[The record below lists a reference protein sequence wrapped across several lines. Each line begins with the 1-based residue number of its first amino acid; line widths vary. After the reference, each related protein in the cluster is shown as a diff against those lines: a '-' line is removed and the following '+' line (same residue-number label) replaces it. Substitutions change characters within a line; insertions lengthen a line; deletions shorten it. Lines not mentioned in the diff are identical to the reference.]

1 MVRRNIRRSY
11 ISCRCFFRQGPGGGS
26 PGQTAVVNAPPAHI
40 FLFFQKRPRLP
51 SRNKISYTAP
61 MTWHTL
67 PFDARPTVKATEA
80 RLDAIYDAAR
90 KGLKGDSLALA
101 AGLLPVE
108 YRRLAEFDPL
118 VEMAAQKGRAD
129 GEMEISGYLH
139 AAAANGDTKAA
150 IDILK
155 HVHGW
160 VARQAIDVTIDQTI
174 SVKRALEMAQQRVDD
189 LYLIDVTPTPDDATP
204 ERPSAD
210 HAVQPAGRDRTDGAA
225 LEPPVS

>member
-1 MVRRNIRRSY
+1 
-11 ISCRCFFRQGPGGGS
+11 
-26 PGQTAVVNAPPAHI
+26 
-40 FLFFQKRPRLP
+40 
-51 SRNKISYTAP
+51 

-67 PFDARPTVKATEA
+67 PFDARPAVKATEA
-80 RLDAIYDAAR
+80 RLDAIYEAAR

-118 VEMAAQKGRAD
+118 VDLAAQKGRAD
-129 GEMEISGYLH
+129 GEMQVSGYLH
-139 AAAANGDTKAA
+139 TAAANGDTKAA

-174 SVKRALEMAQQRVDD
+174 SVKRALEMAQQRVDE
-189 LYLIDVTPTPDDATP
+189 LYLIDVTPEPRLADDT
-204 ERPSAD
+204 
-210 HAVQPAGRDRTDGAA
+210 VQPAGRDGADGAA
-225 LEPPVS
+225 LEPGAR

>member
-1 MVRRNIRRSY
+1 
-11 ISCRCFFRQGPGGGS
+11 
-26 PGQTAVVNAPPAHI
+26 
-40 FLFFQKRPRLP
+40 
-51 SRNKISYTAP
+51 

-67 PFDARPTVKATEA
+67 AFEPRAAIKATES
-80 RLDAIYDAAR
+80 RLDAIYEAAR
-90 KGLKGDSLALA
+90 KGLKGDTLALA

-129 GEMEISGYLH
+129 GEMEVSGYLH
-139 AAAANGDTKAA
+139 AAAAAGDTKAA
-150 IDILK
+150 VDILK

-189 LYLIDVTPTPDDATP
+189 LYMIDVTPTPETAIQVLAHAD
-204 ERPSAD
+204 PSVED
-210 HAVQPAGRDRTDGAA
+210 
-225 LEPPVS
+225 EP